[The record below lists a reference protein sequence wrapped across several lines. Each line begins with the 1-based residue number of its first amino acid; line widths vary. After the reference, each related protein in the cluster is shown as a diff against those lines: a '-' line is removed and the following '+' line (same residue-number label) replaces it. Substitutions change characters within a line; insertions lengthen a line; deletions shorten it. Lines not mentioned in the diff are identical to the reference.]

1 MRSRMWNHFSCA
13 TAAGMQRY
21 MKIMGTLR
29 LASAAG
35 ERSTDGTARALGA
48 LCAELIDASWKS
60 VEDVRAAYPNAL
72 VDGANV
78 TIVVGP
84 QCIVRLVVNYSTS
97 IILIVGVDSVAR
109 TEQRSARGRGK
120 AN

>member
-13 TAAGMQRY
+13 TTAGMQRC

-29 LASAAG
+29 LASAG
-35 ERSTDGTARALGA
+35 RRSTDARALGA
-48 LCAELIDASWKS
+48 LHAELIDASWKS
-60 VEDVRAAYPNAL
+60 VEDVRAAYPSAL

-84 QCIVRLVVNYSTS
+84 QCFVRLMVNYSTS

-109 TEQRSARGRGK
+109 TEQRPTRGRGK